1 MQKVIGKK
9 QEIQILLFVRNFS
22 SRQLSSTEKE
32 ALSLG
37 LKFESGKDNM
47 SFIEHISKNY
57 RWEDPDI
64 DKGFAQG
71 VLACC
76 KALADDEGQSMPRR
90 YARAL
95 RSLATDKTIVI
106 TQADKGGGL
115 VILDKSEY
123 RQKMNEMLSD
133 KDTYQ
138 KSSNKSIQKASQ
150 TFNRNTRRVLRRS
163 ECGRKMLHLI
173 EEAPKAPTM
182 RGLPKVHKA
191 GRPMRPITSGVGSAP
206 HRVAKVLA
214 KPLSQALNSVSGCHI
229 KNTADMVDRLEGNNY
244 SDKILASLDIKSLFT
259 NIPVDGALQVIKEV
273 VESMNENELPLPK
286 QDYIEAVALCMRF
299 NGFRFEDKEYCQHSG
314 LAMGSPL
321 SPVAACLYLEMLEEK
336 HFLNIMGPDTLWMR
350 YIDDVL
356 IVIPKNVN
364 LEEKLQKLNAVDTKI
379 QFTVEKEENGGLPF
393 LDTLIVREGSDLK
406 YKVYR
411 KPSSKEDYIHYFS
424 GHHERYKRSTV
435 IGFFS
440 ACI

>member
-1 MQKVIGKK
+1 
-9 QEIQILLFVRNFS
+9 
-22 SRQLSSTEKE
+22 
-32 ALSLG
+32 
-37 LKFESGKDNM
+37 M
-47 SFIEHISKNY
+47 SFIEHMNKNY

-90 YARAL
+90 YAKAL

-123 RQKMNEMLSD
+123 RQKMHEMLND
-133 KDTYQ
+133 KETYQ

-163 ECGRKMLHLI
+163 ERGRKMLPLI

-214 KPLSQALNSVSGCHI
+214 KPLSKALDSVSDC
-229 KNTADMVDRLEGNNY
+229 VD
-244 SDKILASLDIKSLFT
+244 K
-259 NIPVDGALQVIKEV
+259 
-273 VESMNENELPLPK
+273 
-286 QDYIEAVALCMRF
+286 
-299 NGFRFEDKEYCQHSG
+299 
-314 LAMGSPL
+314 
-321 SPVAACLYLEMLEEK
+321 
-336 HFLNIMGPDTLWMR
+336 
-350 YIDDVL
+350 
-356 IVIPKNVN
+356 
-364 LEEKLQKLNAVDTKI
+364 
-379 QFTVEKEENGGLPF
+379 
-393 LDTLIVREGSDLK
+393 
-406 YKVYR
+406 
-411 KPSSKEDYIHYFS
+411 
-424 GHHERYKRSTV
+424 
-435 IGFFS
+435 
-440 ACI
+440 